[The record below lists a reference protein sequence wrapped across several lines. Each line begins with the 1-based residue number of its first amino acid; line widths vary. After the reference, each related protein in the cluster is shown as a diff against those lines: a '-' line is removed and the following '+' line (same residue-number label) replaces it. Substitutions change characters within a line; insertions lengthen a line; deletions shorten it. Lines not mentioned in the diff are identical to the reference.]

1 MKPVTNVYSLLSHYP
16 TSCTAGFT
24 PQAHAGDADSL
35 QAASGSLD
43 FRFAP
48 MRTLLQV
55 LAVGALL
62 LLDAAS
68 ASAADCMCE
77 RLSAEGCTETA
88 SVREVPVA
96 PLWCERSDDP
106 RCMPA
111 NTHGASTS
119 TLVPVVMSWAEPIRW
134 EAPPRTGIRLDVHVD
149 GDAQTE
155 HSRRVE
161 RPPR

>member
-1 MKPVTNVYSLLSHYP
+1 
-16 TSCTAGFT
+16 
-24 PQAHAGDADSL
+24 
-35 QAASGSLD
+35 
-43 FRFAP
+43 

-68 ASAADCMCE
+68 ANAADCMCE
-77 RLSAEGCTETA
+77 GLSAEGCAESA
-88 SVREVPVA
+88 SMREVPTA

-111 NTHGASTS
+111 GTHGTSTN
-119 TLVPVVMSWAEPIRW
+119 TLVPVVMSWAQPIRW
-134 EAPPRTGIRLDVHVD
+134 DAPPRTGIRLDVQVD